1 MNDDSQLTTTLLYSQ
16 VCTGIL
22 LVLSEYMGYS
32 SCESSG
38 VLHFLLK
45 CVGHK
50 IYVDVDIEK
59 DREANDE
66 RKERRGSSC
75 FS

>member
-1 MNDDSQLTTTLLYSQ
+1 MSNDSSFTTTLLYSQ
-16 VCTGIL
+16 ICTGIM
-22 LVLSEYMGYS
+22 LVLSEYMGFS

-38 VLHFLLK
+38 IFHFLLK
-45 CVGHK
+45 FFGHK

-59 DREANDE
+59 DDT
-66 RKERRGSSC
+66 KERNGTSC

>member
-1 MNDDSQLTTTLLYSQ
+1 MNDDNSQLTTTLLYSQ

-38 VLHFLLK
+38 VLHFLLQ

-59 DREANDE
+59 DSKVDDE
-66 RKERRGSSC
+66 RKERRSSC

>member
-1 MNDDSQLTTTLLYSQ
+1 MTNDPQLTSILLYSQ
-16 VCTGIL
+16 IFTGLL

-50 IYVDVDIEK
+50 IYVDVNIEK
-59 DREANDE
+59 GTEDE
-66 RKERRGSSC
+66 QKERAGRSSC

>member
-1 MNDDSQLTTTLLYSQ
+1 MPNDSELVTTLLYSQ
-16 VCTGIL
+16 ICTGLL

-38 VLHFLLK
+38 VLHFLLQ

-59 DREANDE
+59 SSDE
-66 RKERRGSSC
+66 QKERRSNC